1 MSSET
6 EICNRALQKLGDGR
20 IVSLTQ
26 DSANARSC
34 NVAYAPIRDAELRAH
49 PWSFSIKRAQLPALT
64 SEPLFYFDNEFQLP
78 SDFLRL
84 LPRDRF
90 DNLADLDWTIEG
102 RILRTN
108 DAAPLNIRYVSQVT
122 DPNEMDALFREA
134 LSSKIAYELC
144 EEITQS
150 NTKKGSIGT
159 QSGLAWDYVLI
170 IREARRVNAIEKTA
184 EDLPEDSWI
193 TARI

>member
-6 EICNRALQKLGDGR
+6 EICNRALQKLGAGR
-20 IVSLTQ
+20 ITSLTQ

-34 NVAYAPIRDAELRAH
+34 NVAYEPIRDAELRAH
-49 PWSFSIKRAQLPALT
+49 PWSFSVKRVQLAALAT
-64 SEPLFYFDNEFQLP
+64 APTFYFDNQFQLP

-102 RILRTN
+102 RNLLTD
-108 DAAPLNIRYVSQVT
+108 DAAPLDVRYVAKIT
-122 DPNEMDALFREA
+122 DPNTMDALFREA

-150 NTKKGSIGT
+150 NTKKEAART
-159 QSGLAWDYVLI
+159 DYIMV
-170 IREARRVNAIEKTA
+170 IREARRINAIEKTA
-184 EDLPEDSWI
+184 EYLPEDEWL
-193 TARI
+193 TARA

>member
-6 EICNRALQKLGDGR
+6 EICNRALQKLGAGR
-20 IVSLTQ
+20 ITSLTQ
-26 DSANARSC
+26 GSANARSC

-49 PWSFSIKRAQLPALT
+49 AWSFSIKRVQLAALAIG
-64 SEPLFYFDNEFQLP
+64 PIFYFDNQFQLP

-90 DNLADLDWTIEG
+90 DNLADLDWTIEE
-102 RILRTN
+102 RNLLTD
-108 DAAPLNIRYVSQVT
+108 DAAPLNVRYVAQIT
-122 DPNEMDALFREA
+122 DPNTMDALFREA

-150 NTKKGSIGT
+150 NTKKEAARI
-159 QSGLAWDYVLI
+159 DYI
-170 IREARRVNAIEKTA
+170 MAIREARRINAIEKTA
-184 EDLPEDSWI
+184 EDLPEDNWLK
-193 TARI
+193 ARA

>member
-49 PWSFSIKRAQLPALT
+49 PWSFSIKRAQLAALT

-102 RILRTN
+102 RVLRTN
-108 DAAPLNIRYVSQVT
+108 DAAPLDIRYVSIVT
-122 DPNEMDALFREA
+122 DPNEMDALFREV

-150 NTKKGSIGT
+150 NTKKE
-159 QSGLAWDYVLI
+159 GLRVDYI
-170 IREARRVNAIEKTA
+170 ATIREARRINAIEKTA